1 MHTKSRRSGGMSR
14 GFGLLVT
21 WAALLGGMTMAS
33 GCPTSKPSS
42 LTVPL
47 QLRTTQ
53 MPNAVVSFAQT
64 PGRVYVA
71 PVQDGRTEKDRI
83 GENRE
88 NTPPTPVY
96 GDSSPTE
103 FVRTAVV
110 EQLKNDGVTIVQ
122 SADGADAVLAMTLNR
137 FWAQESPNYDAQ
149 VILAVEVRNRGGAA
163 LWSGTTSGHD
173 GTFGRSLSAENYQQV
188 LSNALANA
196 VSGLVAK
203 PQFQEALRPQAQ
215 PAHAPARAK
224 KHQKP

>member
-1 MHTKSRRSGGMSR
+1 MTTIDRRSGAASR
-14 GFGLLVT
+14 GAGRIAT
-21 WAALLGGMTMAS
+21 WAALLSGITLVS
-33 GCPTSKPSS
+33 GCPTKNPSS

-53 MPNAVVSFAQT
+53 MPNAMVSFAQS

-88 NTPPTPVY
+88 NTPPTPIY

-103 FVRTAVV
+103 FVRAGVI

-149 VILAVEVRNRGGAA
+149 VILAVEVRGRGGAA
-163 LWSGTTSGHD
+163 LWSGTASGHD

-203 PQFQEALRPQAQ
+203 PQFQEALQPHAQA
-215 PAHAPARAK
+215 AHAPARAK

>member
-1 MHTKSRRSGGMSR
+1 MAMTDRLSGGTNR
-14 GFGLLVT
+14 GVGLIAVWT
-21 WAALLGGMTMAS
+21 ALLGAMTIAS
-33 GCPTSKPSS
+33 GCLTNKPSS

-53 MPNAVVSFAQT
+53 VPAAVSFTQT

-71 PVQDGRTEKDRI
+71 PVQDGRTDKDRI
-83 GENRE
+83 GENQE
-88 NTPPTPVY
+88 NTPPTPIY

-103 FVRTAVV
+103 FVRAAVA
-110 EQLKNDGVTIVQ
+110 EQLKNDGVTVVP

-149 VILAVEVRNRGGAA
+149 VVLAVEVRSRSGATV
-163 LWSGTTSGHD
+163 WSGTASGHD

-188 LSNALANA
+188 LSNAVVNA

-203 PQFQEALRPQAQ
+203 PQFQEALRPHAEA
-215 PAHAPARAK
+215 AHAPGHAK
-224 KHQKP
+224 KPKKP